1 MHIFNRHTDVL
12 TVGWVVGQ
20 LAQTVQPYI
29 EGLTG
34 SFVVKATYRLRP
46 DDLPEPWPEEPLLVS
61 GDKPTPDDPE
71 NSLDYASD
79 FVPYKPHADFAVVGT
94 AHRPAV
100 GQNSVFPVSVT
111 AGPIR
116 KELIVFGPRKW
127 VPRMFSDRALPGDP
141 GPAESVP
148 LRYTLAWGG
157 HDSELN
163 PVGLGPESAE
173 VARIEHGPFDT
184 RRDYR
189 TDPEPAAFG
198 PIPAD
203 FPFRQSRVGTYADDW
218 ENTRWPWLPFDFDWA
233 YYNATA
239 PDQWFEG
246 YLRGDEP
253 LQFDNMHPEHPA
265 YRSRLPGV
273 KPRLF
278 LQQLVRLKHE
288 ELAFR
293 EVPLDLDTLW
303 VDMDKEQLVLVWR
316 GRAPVLST
324 KLKDVKNLLVL
335 LEPLDQPSQPL
346 ADYEAIMAQHISPA
360 PPPPAEPPPSPEQV
374 LAELEARLAAAEAQ
388 AEQQARA
395 QRERDADMALVQ
407 KILAAVQPAVD
418 QNLESLQA
426 FAKASGVELPS
437 EPPSI
442 KEALDLAKAQMR
454 AQVGT
459 MKAIPGAP
467 ADKIAEYEA
476 MVAQFEAFEM
486 PELPPDP
493 EPKPVVE
500 PEPFSLERARRG
512 EYVNAD
518 LQGLDFS
525 GLDLSGLD
533 FTGATFAG
541 AKFVGTILKGTILRG
556 ADLTNTDLSS
566 ARLQTAIL
574 DSADLGGCVAPG
586 ASFAGASLAAA
597 RLADLDLGGSDFSQ
611 ATGMGA
617 DFSGSRLTGALF
629 VEAQLP
635 RAIFSG
641 AVVEH
646 ADFSR
651 ARLAAATF
659 AAAKAA
665 AANFA
670 DADLTNF
677 RAPDKADFRGTVFDR
692 VKASGS
698 LWRESVF
705 DGASFARADLSG
717 ALFEDAS
724 LAATVFDRCDL
735 SKAEF
740 DDASLPGAVLTNAN
754 LRMVNFAG
762 ADLANARLDGSNLY
776 EAAFRDTVLDGAT
789 WRDAIITNTRLAL
802 P

>member
-1 MHIFNRHTDVL
+1 MHIFNLHADVL
-12 TVGWVVGQ
+12 AVGWVVGQ
-20 LAQTVQPYI
+20 LADTVQPFI

-46 DDLPEPWPEEPLLVS
+46 DDLPEPWPDEPLLVS

-71 NSLDYASD
+71 NSLDYSSD
-79 FVPYKPHADFAVVGT
+79 FVPYKPCADVAVIGT

-100 GQNSVFPVSVT
+100 GRVTMFLVTVT

-116 KELIVFGPRKW
+116 KQVLVFGPRKW
-127 VPRMFSDRALPGDP
+127 VPRMFSDRPRLGDP
-141 GPAESVP
+141 EPAESVP

-157 HDSELN
+157 AGSELN
-163 PVGLGPESAE
+163 PVGLGPGSAE
-173 VARIEHGPFDT
+173 VARIEQAPFDP

-189 TDPEPAAFG
+189 TDPEPVAFG

-203 FPFRQSRVGTYADDW
+203 FPFRQSKLGTYDDEW
-218 ENTRWPWLPFDFDWA
+218 TATRWPWLPLDFDWSHS
-233 YYNATA
+233 NATA
-239 PDQWFEG
+239 PDQWFDG

-253 LQFDNMHPEHPA
+253 LRFDNMHPEHPV
-265 YRSRLPGV
+265 YRSQLPGV

-288 ELAFR
+288 ERAFR

-335 LEPLDQPSQPL
+335 LEPLDAPSRPL

-360 PPPPAEPPPSPEQV
+360 PPPPDEPPPSPEQV
-374 LAELEARLAAAEAQ
+374 LAELEARLAAAEAK
-388 AEQQARA
+388 AERQSQA
-395 QRERDADMALVQ
+395 QRQRDADMETIQ
-407 KILAAVQPAVD
+407 KILAAVQPSLD

-426 FAKASGVELPS
+426 FAKANGVELPS
-437 EPPSI
+437 TPPTL
-442 KEALDLAKAQMR
+442 KEAIDLTKAQMR
-454 AQVGT
+454 AQLET
-459 MKAIPGAP
+459 LKATPVLP
-467 ADKIAEYEA
+467 ADKLAEYEA
-476 MVAQFEAFEM
+476 MVVQFEKFEM

-500 PEPFSLERARRG
+500 PEPFSLERARLG
-512 EYVNAD
+512 VYVNAD

-541 AKFVGTILKGTILRG
+541 SKFVRTILTGTILRG
-556 ADLTNTDLSS
+556 ADLTKTDLSS
-566 ARLQTAIL
+566 ARFQNAIL

-597 RLADLDLGGSDFSQ
+597 RLADLDLGGSDFSE
-611 ATGMGA
+611 ATGMSA
-617 DFSGSRLTGALF
+617 DFSGSLLTGALF
-629 VEAQLP
+629 VGAQLP

-641 AVVEH
+641 AVVEN
-646 ADFSR
+646 ADFSKASLPAADFAAAR
-651 ARLAAATF
+651 AAAATF
-659 AAAKAA
+659 A
-665 AANFA
+665 
-670 DADLTNF
+670 DADLLNF
-677 RAPDKADFRGTVFDR
+677 RAPDKADFRGANFDR

-698 LWRESVF
+698 LWRESIL
-705 DGASFARADLSG
+705 DGASFERADLRR

-735 SKAEF
+735 SKAAF

-754 LRMVNFAG
+754 LRMVNFTG

-789 WRDAIITNTRLAL
+789 WNDAIIKKTRLEL